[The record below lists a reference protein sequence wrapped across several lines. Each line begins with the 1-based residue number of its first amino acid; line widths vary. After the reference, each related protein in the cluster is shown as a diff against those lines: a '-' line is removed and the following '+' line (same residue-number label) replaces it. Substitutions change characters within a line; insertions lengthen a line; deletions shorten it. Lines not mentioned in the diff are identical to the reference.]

1 MLGHMTVE
9 APPTEKSHALQRALT
24 IAGAVLM
31 TVVTIGSI
39 IAFNGGISLPGG
51 PLEPVPAHGWIVD
64 AEPGEIIV
72 DGFEVLVTTS
82 GKGTITGIDIDVD
95 GDAIELVGVSAA
107 APGREVGA
115 IQQVKSWPVTEPG
128 VGQVSPAVGATFDT
142 DNRGTEL
149 FIAMRVTEPGHHLRK
164 GYWVSYE
171 VDGHP
176 YRDYVQ
182 AELTFCSTP
191 ELIDGECEFLGE
203 GAE

>member
-9 APPTEKSHALQRALT
+9 APPAEKSRVLKRALNIT
-24 IAGAVLM
+24 GAVLM
-31 TVVTIGSI
+31 AVVTIGSI
-39 IAFNGGISLPGG
+39 IAFDRASALSRG
-51 PLEPVPAHGWIVD
+51 PLGPMGAHGWIVD

-72 DGFEVLVTTS
+72 DGSEVLKTTS
-82 GKGTITGIDIDVD
+82 GTATITGIDIDVE

-107 APGREVGA
+107 GAGREYGA
-115 IQQVKSWPVTEPG
+115 YQQVKSWPVTEPG
-128 VGQVSPAVGATFDT
+128 IGEVFPAVGATFDSG
-142 DNRGTEL
+142 DWGTEL
-149 FIAMRVTEPGHHLRK
+149 FIAMKVTQPGHHLRK